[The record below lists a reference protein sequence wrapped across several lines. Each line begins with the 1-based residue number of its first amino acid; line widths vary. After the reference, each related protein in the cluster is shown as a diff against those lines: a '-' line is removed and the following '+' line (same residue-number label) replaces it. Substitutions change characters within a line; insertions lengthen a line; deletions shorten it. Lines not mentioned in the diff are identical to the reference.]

1 MNLPEAEFFENRERP
16 RSEHTGIASQ
26 ICVINLHEID
36 SAADFLLKMWIL
48 FVILQKTVY
57 KDMKV

>member
-16 RSEHTGIASQ
+16 RSEDTGIASQ